1 MKISRR
7 PDILW
12 PDEDLVRECLAGNQA
27 AWEALVEKHKRLVY
41 SIPFKYGLPPEEAA
55 DVFQTVWSDL
65 YRDLGKIEK
74 AAALR
79 GWLVTATARRC
90 LLQKKQRQRVLAGGT
105 VDPELPDAAPDPAA
119 LQREAEKEER
129 VRAAVAQLPSR
140 CQKIVQMLFFEQPAR
155 PYQAIARELGLA
167 EGSVGFIRGRC
178 LSKLKAVLLKM
189 EF

>member
-1 MKISRR
+1 MT

-12 PDEDLVRECLAGNQA
+12 PDEDLVRECLKGNQV

-90 LLQKKQRQRVLAGGT
+90 LLQKKQRQKVMAGGT
-105 VDPELPDAAPDPAA
+105 VDPELRDESPDPAA
-119 LQREAEKEER
+119 LHREAEKQQRLRE
-129 VRAAVAQLPSR
+129 AITQLPTR
-140 CQKIVQMLFFEQPAR
+140 CQKIVRMLFFEHPPR
-155 PYQAIARELGLA
+155 PYGAVARELGLA

-178 LSKLKAVLLKM
+178 LAKLKTVLLKM

>member
-1 MKISRR
+1 MRPARS

-12 PDEDLVRECLAGNQA
+12 PDEDLVRECLAGNQS

-55 DVFQTVWSDL
+55 DVFQIVWSDL
-65 YRDLGKIEK
+65 YRDLRKIEK

-90 LLQKKQRQRVLAGGT
+90 LAQKKHRQRVMAGGT
-105 VDPELPDAAPDPAA
+105 VDPELRDASPDPAA
-119 LQREAEKEER
+119 LQREAEKEQQ
-129 VRAAVAQLPSR
+129 VHAAIAQLPKR
-140 CQKIVQMLFFEQPAR
+140 CQKLVAMLFFEHPPR
-155 PYQAIARELGLA
+155 PYGAIARELGLA

-178 LSKLKAVLLKM
+178 LAKLKAVLSKM